1 MSIFPSMNTSHRL
14 AHDDFFAGL
23 SAWRLWLGLGLRDI
37 RTRYKRTFLGPLWI
51 TLGTAATFT
60 SLGMLFSAVLKNDVR
75 VFLPYLAAGMVV
87 WNMISAMAGDG
98 PRIFV
103 DAHHLINSL
112 RLPLPVHVMRCVVRN
127 GIIFFHNFLAA
138 MAAFLILG
146 GELHAQHLLLLAVL
160 PIFFAVQFGVG
171 LILAI
176 LGARFRDMGPM
187 IGLVLQF
194 CFFMTPIIWSQNDL
208 PMGRKWWVVINPLH
222 HLIELV
228 RAPMLGSA
236 PPPLSVTVALATALT
251 LVGGSYVLFRKYRRR
266 ITYWM

>member
-1 MSIFPSMNTSHRL
+1 MNKTHPLKASRSL

-23 SAWRLWLGLGLRDI
+23 SAWRLWLGLGVRDI

-75 VFLPYLAAGMVV
+75 LFLPYLAAGMVS

-127 GIIFFHNFLAA
+127 AIIFFHNILAA
-138 MAAFLILG
+138 MVAFFVLG
-146 GELHAQHLLLLAVL
+146 GELHVQHLLLFAVL
-160 PIFFAVQFGVG
+160 PLFFAVQFGAG

-176 LGARFRDMGPM
+176 LGARFRDLGPI
-187 IGLVLQF
+187 IGISLQF
-194 CFFMTPIIWSQNDL
+194 CFFMTPIIWSPNDL
-208 PMGRKWWVVINPLH
+208 PLGRKWWVMVNPLH

-236 PPPLSVTVALATALT
+236 LPLLSVVVSMATALT
-251 LVGGSYVLFRKYRRR
+251 LVGGSYMLFRTYRRR
-266 ITYWM
+266 ISYWI